1 VAEGAGDGSRKEI
14 EARVL
19 ETKVNTLSCAI
30 AVAPLSPAAA
40 ATTQIEALEECPRGY
55 RAWAAPLLKLEA
67 GRRRMGRE
75 EEERESGRGRKDEA
89 GPQQLG
95 CSEGVRPRNA
105 GAGGWNRILQ
115 NRFQQLLEPLQQHFL
130 AHFEDADLAALTAGD
145 SLTCCHMV

>member
-75 EEERESGRGRKDEA
+75 EEERESGRGEKGRG
-89 GPQQLG
+89 GPAAVGMQRGGETQE
-95 CSEGVRPRNA
+95 CRRRRVESHFAEPVPAAA
-105 GAGGWNRILQ
+105 GAATTT
-115 NRFQQLLEPLQQHFL
+115 FPCSF
-130 AHFEDADLAALTAGD
+130 
-145 SLTCCHMV
+145 